1 LFRWNANDRPRFSR
15 VHRFPGDWRG
25 LEPGVQPL
33 IRERIDMP
41 KLALFCLGL
50 TAGVLIAMPQWIET
64 FILAVLAG
72 VGLLGLIVV
81 VIFLLGLRDFQG
93 Y

>member
-1 LFRWNANDRPRFSR
+1 
-15 VHRFPGDWRG
+15 
-25 LEPGVQPL
+25 
-33 IRERIDMP
+33 MP